1 MIRIRGGYG
10 NVYGRRRVG
19 SGGIFVD
26 FVYACH
32 RHGGARGG
40 FDDTLMDRKPRRY
53 RRIVVYRSGRAEIII
68 SYGGAVVG
76 GARWYGR
83 RYACP

>member
-1 MIRIRGGYG
+1 MTPKEEEEEGGRGGEERRRSIMIRIRGGYG

-32 RHGGARGG
+32 RHGGAR
-40 FDDTLMDRKPRRY
+40 
-53 RRIVVYRSGRAEIII
+53 RRI
-68 SYGGAVVG
+68 
-76 GARWYGR
+76 
-83 RYACP
+83 